1 MKFIDLHRITVGNL
15 RRTKLRTFLTV
26 FGVIVSVS
34 AIILL
39 VSLSTGLEQITVNQI
54 ASSDALTRID
64 LAIDQSNSQITILN
78 DKTVEDI
85 SKIEHINF
93 VSPQIQIPAQLNL
106 LDSSSDIALIGL
118 KKDYL
123 QFEGINLTVG
133 NAFSTDSAPE
143 FIISLAALKLYNKD
157 KDPQSVIGKDVMLKV
172 VAQNASNEEN
182 SKNEKVSTSEIKG
195 KIIGVDSNNMVNN
208 IYAPI
213 DLLKPQNKN
222 EYSSLAVKVD
232 KRNNIAETKT
242 KLEQEGFVASTVS
255 DLVGQIDKAFLV
267 VSLILAAIGA
277 IALFVAAVGIVNT
290 MTISL
295 LERTREIGIMKALGA
310 KNKDVRKM
318 FIYESWLLGL
328 IGGGS
333 GILLGWLFGKAFNFI
348 VAFLFKLSG
357 QQTSV
362 ELFII
367 PWKFAV
373 AILFFTL
380 ILALLSG
387 LFPARRAAKLNPLD
401 ALRYE

>member
-1 MKFIDLHRITVGNL
+1 
-15 RRTKLRTFLTV
+15 
-26 FGVIVSVS
+26 
-34 AIILL
+34 
-39 VSLSTGLEQITVNQI
+39 
-54 ASSDALTRID
+54 
-64 LAIDQSNSQITILN
+64 LAIDQSSAQITILN
-78 DKTVEDI
+78 DKTVDDI

-93 VSPQIQIPAQLNL
+93 VSPQIQMPAQLNL

-123 QFEGINLTVG
+123 QFEGINLTAG

-182 SKNEKVSTSEIKG
+182 LKNEKVSTSEIKG

-208 IYAPI
+208 IYAPM
-213 DLLKPQNKN
+213 DLLKPQNNN

-232 KRNNIAETKT
+232 KRNNIADTKI
-242 KLEQEGFVASTVS
+242 KLEQEGFVVSTVS
-255 DLVGQIDKAFLV
+255 DIVGQIDKAFLV

-333 GILLGWLFGKAFNFI
+333 GILLGWLLGKFFNFVI
-348 VAFLFKLSG
+348 AFLLKLSG